1 MAEKKT
7 EKDSKVFDVAKPGDG
22 KNDIGGKP
30 MIIGHK
36 SIKEDP
42 MVKDAAEAPQK
53 EAKEEAK
60 VTPPSVSKKV
70 IEPLSKEEKKEESPA
85 DDSKTEPEAEM
96 NEAEQDEKGKTVDP
110 EVEKNE
116 KNDKLQKLVESKKY
130 FVTVHENTA
139 SHAKVFTITFI
150 VALLVGT
157 ATVLLLID
165 AEILDLGVDLPFDF
179 L

>member
-85 DDSKTEPEAEM
+85 DDSKTEPE
-96 NEAEQDEKGKTVDP
+96 KGKTVDP